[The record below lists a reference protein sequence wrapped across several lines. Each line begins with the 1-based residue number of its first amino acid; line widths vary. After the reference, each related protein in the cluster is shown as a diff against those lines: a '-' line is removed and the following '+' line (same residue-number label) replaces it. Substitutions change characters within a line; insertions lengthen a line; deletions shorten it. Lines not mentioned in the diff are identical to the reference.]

1 VKSPK
6 LDYRRLADHLTDKG
20 LVDRETIQHVVQQ
33 CTATGSLLPEILVSE
48 GLVSDWELS
57 RVCTELFHI
66 PYLPVECYPP
76 SAGAREGLD
85 IEYLRQYGLVP
96 LDRFGNLVTVSMPG
110 IVPSE
115 VIDGLSAD
123 GELRIIPIIG
133 SVAGNR
139 RWIEQNLPST
149 MSATLEAFSAALPEE
164 ETSWSDLFDDADQAV
179 NFDLMQDPGENAA

>member
-33 CTATGSLLPEILVSE
+33 CTATGSLLPEILVAE

-57 RVCTELFHI
+57 RVCTELFHL
-66 PYLPVECYPP
+66 PYLPIECYAP
-76 SAGAREGLD
+76 SDAAREGFD
-85 IEYLRQYGLVP
+85 IDYLRQYGLVP

-115 VIDGLSAD
+115 VIEGLA
-123 GELRIIPIIG
+123 GETDAKIIPVVG
-133 SVAGNR
+133 SVSGNR

-149 MSATLEAFSAALPEE
+149 MSATIEAFNAALPKEE
-164 ETSWSDLFDDADQAV
+164 GSWSDLFDDADQAV
-179 NFDLMQDPGENAA
+179 NLDLQDGTGESLL